1 MNLIV
6 IRINGVLYYAHHKSN
21 LYPGIWY
28 KKYGRDASFVLI
40 YSEITDNLTI
50 SQPVFIGKKQ
60 TFIELVELDF
70 WSLVRSE
77 NTNKD
82 YSQLKIA
89 I

>member
-1 MNLIV
+1 MNLIILRV
-6 IRINGVLYYAHHKSN
+6 NGVLYYAHHTSN

-28 KKYGRDASFVLI
+28 KKYRSDSFLLI
-40 YSEITDNLTI
+40 YNEIIEDLTI
-50 SQPVFIGKKQ
+50 EQPVRVGTKQ
-60 TFIELVELDF
+60 TLIELVDLDF
-70 WSLVRSE
+70 WQLVKSE